1 MKTEGIK
8 SPSAKYH
15 DMAGSQRIPH
25 KNPHI
30 QKVAVLQSKPNKEDA
45 LNLIK
50 EIAHKVSYLMKEN
63 HFKVTNLVEF
73 YPRDQRLLGMNVNHG
88 SKIMLRLRCSTDEF
102 QFLPMECIMGTMLHE
117 LTHNLFGPHDKKFYN
132 KLDELIG
139 RQWVIEQRGLY
150 DTFLGNGQRLGGRAN
165 LRSNRYPMTGISTN
179 TGIVRKRG
187 KGVKLGSLN
196 PEGISSIDRGN
207 SPRELAAFAAER
219 RYRDDRW
226 CGETKNNK
234 DQIIS
239 DNISSS
245 LEVVILDDDDEVL
258 PGDTLIEVI
267 DLT

>member
-1 MKTEGIK
+1 M
-8 SPSAKYH
+8 
-15 DMAGSQRIPH
+15 
-25 KNPHI
+25 
-30 QKVAVLQSKPNKEDA
+30 
-45 LNLIK
+45 
-50 EIAHKVSYLMKEN
+50 
-63 HFKVTNLVEF
+63 
-73 YPRDQRLLGMNVNHG
+73 
-88 SKIMLRLRCSTDEF
+88 
-102 QFLPMECIMGTMLHE
+102 
-117 LTHNLFGPHDKKFYN
+117 
-132 KLDELIG
+132 
-139 RQWVIEQRGLY
+139 
-150 DTFLGNGQRLGGRAN
+150 
-165 LRSNRYPMTGISTN
+165 
-179 TGIVRKRG
+179 
-187 KGVKLGSLN
+187 KLGSLH